1 MNLRRDR
8 TVLTVAGLT
17 LLSLLVR
24 LAFLGDRVAHFDE
37 GRVAYW
43 IVEYS
48 ETGVLFYRPI
58 IHGPLLHLL
67 NGPLFGLFGA
77 TDFLMRLVPA
87 LVGGLLPLVALLFR
101 HRLREEA
108 VVSMALLL
116 ALNPVLV
123 YYSRFMR
130 GDVIAGGLSFLTFAC
145 LVRAVDFDDGRYL
158 YGATFALAVGLDR
171 RASCRERV

>member
-24 LAFLGDRVAHFDE
+24 LLFLGDRVAHFDE

-67 NGPLFGLFGA
+67 NGSLFGLFGP
-77 TDFLMRLVPA
+77 TDFAMRLVPA

-101 HRLREEA
+101 HGLLAEA
-108 VVSMALLL
+108 VQI
-116 ALNPVLV
+116 
-123 YYSRFMR
+123 
-130 GDVIAGGLSFLTFAC
+130 G
-145 LVRAVDFDDGRYL
+145 RAHV
-158 YGATFALAVGLDR
+158 
-171 RASCRERV
+171 

>member
-17 LLSLLVR
+17 FLSLLVR

-43 IVEYS
+43 ILEYS

-67 NGPLFGLFGA
+67 NGSLFGLFGP
-77 TDFLMRLVPA
+77 TDFVMRLVSEQQRHEREQTADQRRHQPHHE
-87 LVGGLLPLVALLFR
+87 VGGA
-101 HRLREEA
+101 EQAE
-108 VVSMALLL
+108 
-116 ALNPVLV
+116 
-123 YYSRFMR
+123 
-130 GDVIAGGLSFLTFAC
+130 
-145 LVRAVDFDDGRYL
+145 
-158 YGATFALAVGLDR
+158 
-171 RASCRERV
+171 